1 MKSIDQITREQTAF
15 TSLDEMLAGKGG
27 YRPSIEVTDFDRYRM
42 AEAYDA
48 AQIERGDERRAFR
61 YGGPNSGAEAYERAE
76 RAAYREHRDWI
87 LEHPTTPAE
96 LAKLVKARAKRC
108 IRDARM
114 QNRWHF
120 THRGI
125 EVVPLDSKGER
136 AGDPDFLDLSQ
147 VSGKALSRAVAT
159 LDDCEAV
166 CIQGGLDA
174 WDSLQDQLQGG
185 DYEPGFEWWEID
197 VPLALFDR

>member
-1 MKSIDQITREQTAF
+1 MKDIDTITREQTAF
-15 TSLDEMLAGKGG
+15 SSLWEMLAGKGG

-48 AQIERGDERRAFR
+48 AQIERGDPRRAFR
-61 YGGPNSGAEAYERAE
+61 YGGPNSGRDAYRRAE
-76 RAAYREHRDWI
+76 WAAHREHI
-87 LEHPTTPAE
+87 EYVLEHPTTPAA

-108 IRDARM
+108 IEDARR

-120 THRGI
+120 THRGVEI
-125 EVVPLDSKGER
+125 VPLDAAGER

-147 VSGKALSRAVAT
+147 ISGKAIASAVLS
-159 LDDCEAV
+159 LDAHESI

-174 WDSLQDQLQGG
+174 WDSLQEQLQGG
-185 DYEPGFEWWEID
+185 DYEPGFDWWEID
-197 VPLALFDR
+197 VPAGMFD